1 MPLNFS
7 KFDPKIKTM
16 KKVLYTVL
24 LVIIG
29 HFVLAQNSSREFV
42 RFSQD
47 KNKYN
52 VKVSDGTYRIVFY
65 TPDIV
70 ETTFI
75 PQEESFINKSHAVVM
90 DPKSIQTDVKRDRNI
105 IHIESASVAVKIE
118 KDPFQIS
125 YYKDEELIIS
135 EKKGYLK
142 DSLEKIQFNLTEE
155 EALYGGGARALSMK
169 RRGHRLELYNRA
181 HYGYEE
187 RSKLLNYTMPV
198 VLSSKQYLVHFDNPA
213 IGYLDLDSKGDNT
226 LSYETIS
233 GRKTYQV
240 VAGDS
245 WLDIIDNYTDLTGK
259 QPMLPRW
266 ALGNF
271 SSRFGYH
278 SQEETM
284 KTIRKFKQ
292 EEIPV
297 DAVILDIFWF
307 GKTIKGT
314 MGNLAFYRDS
324 FPQPRQ
330 MINDLQNKNV
340 ETILVTEPFILTTS
354 NRWEEAVR
362 EDILAKDSTGEP
374 YTYDFYFGHTGLIDI
389 FSDKGYSWLKD
400 QTKRLLGMGVTG
412 IWGDLGEPEVHPSDL
427 IHAKGT
433 ADEVHNIYGHQWTK
447 LVDEAFH
454 EYNPNMRPF
463 VLMRAGYS
471 GSQRYGILPW
481 SGDVNRTWGG
491 MKSQPEIALQM
502 GMQGVGYMHS
512 DLGGFAGDN
521 LDDELYVR
529 WLQYGVF
536 QPIYR
541 PHAQEEVP
549 SEPVYRSDK
558 AKRLAK
564 KAIELRYRLL
574 PYNYH
579 LVYKNHK
586 TGAPLMRPLL
596 FEEPGNEELYHYDDA
611 YLWGNDILV
620 APIVEA
626 GKSKKSVYFPE
637 TSNWFDFYTDKKYEG
652 GKTETVQVNEQSIP
666 TFVRGGAFIPMTKA
680 SQTTK
685 PYKGHELILHHFFD
699 PELEKSQSQLYNDD
713 GSTVKPVEK
722 GKYELMEFCAQ
733 QEDNTLNIS
742 FEGHSGS
749 NYSPSA
755 KSIELIIH
763 NVQTKPEKV
772 EVEGKT
778 LPVNWDDRSKYLK
791 INLNWN
797 VQQDIK
803 VEVEFDE

>member
-1 MPLNFS
+1 MR
-7 KFDPKIKTM
+7 KII
-16 KKVLYTVL
+16 YTVL
-24 LVIIG
+24 LVFIG

-42 RFSQD
+42 RFSED
-47 KNKYN
+47 ENKYN

-70 ETTFI
+70 ETSFI
-75 PQEESFINKSHAVVM
+75 PEKESLVNNSHAVVM
-90 DPKSIQTDVKRDRNI
+90 PPRSVQTDVTQNNDF

-118 KDPFQIS
+118 KNPFQIS
-125 YYKDEELIIS
+125 YYKNEELIIS
-135 EKKGYLK
+135 EKKGYMK

-155 EALYGGGARALSMK
+155 EVLYGGGARALSMK

-213 IGYLDLDSKGDNT
+213 IGFLDLDSKDYNT

-240 VAGDS
+240 VTGDS

-284 KTIRKFKQ
+284 NTIRKFKQ

-330 MINDLQNKNV
+330 MINDLHDKNV

-362 EDILAKDSTGEP
+362 EDVLAKDSTGEP

-389 FSDKGYSWLKD
+389 FSDNGYSWLKN

-412 IWGDLGEPEVHPSDL
+412 VWGDLGEPEVHPSDL
-427 IHAKGT
+427 IHATGT

-463 VLMRAGYS
+463 ILMRAGYS

-521 LDDELYVR
+521 LDDELYIR

-564 KAIELRYRLL
+564 KAIELRYRFL

-586 TGAPLMRPLL
+586 TGAPLMRPLM
-596 FEEPGNEELYHYDDA
+596 FEEPDNEELYHYDDA

-620 APIVEA
+620 APIVEP
-626 GKSKKSVYFPE
+626 GKTKKSVYFPE

-652 GKTETVQVNEQSIP
+652 GKTKTVPVNEQSIP
-666 TFVRGGAFIPMTKA
+666 TFVRGGSFIPMAKV

-685 PYKGHELILHHFFD
+685 PYNGNELILHYFFD
-699 PELEKSQSQLYNDD
+699 PAIEKSHSQLYNDD
-713 GSTVKPVEK
+713 GSTVKPIEK
-722 GKYELMEFCAQ
+722 GKYELMEFSAQ
-733 QEDNTLNIS
+733 QKNNALKIG
-742 FEGHSGS
+742 FKAHAGP
-749 NYSPSA
+749 NYSTLA

-763 NVQTKPEKV
+763 NVQTKPKKV
-772 EVEGKT
+772 KLEGKSF
-778 LPVNWDDRSKYLK
+778 PVKWDESTKSLTVNLK
-791 INLNWN
+791 WN
-797 VQQDIK
+797 VRKNKKIELK
-803 VEVEFDE
+803 FGK